1 MNLRERE
8 LTCEVSLRSMH
19 WRWCG
24 GRESCTRSSEQRS
37 SNVTAHSGGNAA
49 TRGLCTELT
58 DDAVLAVPDLEK
70 ARIELLELS

>member
-1 MNLRERE
+1 M
-8 LTCEVSLRSMH
+8 
-19 WRWCG
+19 
-24 GRESCTRSSEQRS
+24 
-37 SNVTAHSGGNAA
+37 TAHSGGNAA